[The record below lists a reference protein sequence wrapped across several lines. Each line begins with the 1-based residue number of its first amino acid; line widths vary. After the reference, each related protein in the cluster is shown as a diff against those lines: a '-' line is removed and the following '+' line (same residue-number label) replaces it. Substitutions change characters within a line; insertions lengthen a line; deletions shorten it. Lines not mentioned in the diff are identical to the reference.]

1 MAVLRLLSR
10 PPLPIRCQ
18 QCNNAG
24 EGHPTGP
31 AEIAVGE

>member
-1 MAVLRLLSR
+1 
-10 PPLPIRCQ
+10 LPIRCQ